1 MATSSSHRERAPVS
15 APGPA
20 YRIETARLCIR
31 CWDPL
36 DAVPLKQ
43 AIDANLEYLRPW
55 IPWAT
60 DKVEPV
66 ETRLAFI
73 RSSRAR
79 FDLDEEFVYGIF
91 DPGETEIIGG
101 TGLHARQG
109 KHGLEIGYWI
119 QEKHAGQGYAAE
131 AASALTKIAF
141 ELHQVKRV
149 HICCAVANA
158 RSARI
163 PERLGFQK
171 EGVLRKWVANPS
183 GHLDD
188 MMLWTMID
196 DEYARSTSRGTPL
209 RAFDAMGRTILN

>member
-1 MATSSSHRERAPVS
+1 MAASSQEQAPVP
-15 APGPA
+15 ARGPA

-31 CWDPL
+31 CWDPR
-36 DAVPLKQ
+36 DAAALKQ

-55 IPWAT
+55 LPWAR
-60 DKVEPV
+60 DMIEPV

-73 RSSRAR
+73 RSSRAKL
-79 FDLDEEFVYGIF
+79 DLDQEFVYGVF
-91 DPGETEIIGG
+91 DPAETEVMGG

-119 QEKHAGQGYAAE
+119 QERYTGKGYATE
-131 AASALTKIAF
+131 AASALTKAAF

-163 PERLGFQK
+163 PEKLGFKK
-171 EGVLRKWVANPS
+171 EGVLRKWVTNPE
-183 GHLDD
+183 GQLDD

-196 DEYARSTSRGTPL
+196 DEYARSIPREMPL
-209 RAFDAMGRTILN
+209 FAFDAMGRKILG